1 MGIKMKNYCSFQEEL
16 TRRNFLAGGLGLAV
30 GAAATSALAAAQRGA
45 GGAARRIDVHHHM
58 LPQRHMDAVA
68 AARESGRPQPWSPQ
82 TSLEEMDKN
91 DIATAIVSLVQP
103 GVTLGTTEQ
112 ARALARDCNEYG
124 AKMVKDYPGR
134 FGFFAS
140 VPLPDTE
147 GSLKEI
153 AYSLDTLKADG
164 INLFTSFGDKYLG
177 DKSFWP
183 VYEELN
189 RRGAIVYTHPTQP
202 KCCNNM
208 VPGVTVSTIEY
219 ATDTSRTI
227 ASVLFSGTASQFPNI
242 RWIWSHGGG
251 TMPFLIGRY
260 DRLAGERKDP
270 FFPSQPNAER
280 PQLQKFYYELA
291 QANHPGALKAV
302 TEIIP
307 LDHLLFGTD
316 FPIWRT
322 AESVGGVSSYTG
334 FNDAQR
340 HSVNRGNAERLF
352 PRFKS

>member
-1 MGIKMKNYCSFQEEL
+1 VHRAVPPQAD
-16 TRRNFLAGGLGLAV
+16 THAG
-30 GAAATSALAAAQRGA
+30 
-45 GGAARRIDVHHHM
+45 
-58 LPQRHMDAVA
+58 A
-68 AARESGRPQPWSPQ
+68 AARETGRPQPWSPAMSIDE
-82 TSLEEMDKN
+82 TDKN
-91 DIATAIVSLVQP
+91 GTATAIVSLVQA

-112 ARALARDCNEYG
+112 ARSLARDCNEYG

-227 ASVLFSGTASQFPNI
+227 ASVLFSGTAAKFSNI

-260 DRLAGERKDP
+260 DRLAGERRDTWA
-270 FFPSQPNAER
+270 PN
-280 PQLQKFYYELA
+280 
-291 QANHPGALKAV
+291 
-302 TEIIP
+302 
-307 LDHLLFGTD
+307 
-316 FPIWRT
+316 
-322 AESVGGVSSYTG
+322 
-334 FNDAQR
+334 
-340 HSVNRGNAERLF
+340 
-352 PRFKS
+352 

>member
-1 MGIKMKNYCSFQEEL
+1 MKTHCVFQEEI
-16 TRRNFLAGGLGLAV
+16 TRRNFLAGALGLTV
-30 GAAATSALAAAQRGA
+30 GAAVTSTLAAAQKPA
-45 GGAARRIDVHHHM
+45 PGGAARRIDVHHHM

-112 ARALARDCNEYG
+112 ARSLARDCNEYG
-124 AKMVKDYPGR
+124 AKMVRDYPGR

-140 VPLPDTE
+140 IPLPDTE
-147 GSLKEI
+147 GSLKEA
-153 AYSLDTLKADG
+153 AYALDTLKADG

-189 RRGAIVYTHPTQP
+189 RRNAIVYTHPTQP

-227 ASVLFSGTASQFPNI
+227 ASVLFSGTAAQFPNI

-270 FFPSQPNAER
+270 WAPNTPNAER

-291 QANHPGALKAV
+291 QANHPGALEAV

-307 LDHLLFGTD
+307 LTQLLFGTD

-322 AESVGGVSSYTG
+322 AESVGGVSTYKG
-334 FNDAQR
+334 FNDTQR
-340 HSVNRGNAERLF
+340 HAVNRGNAERLF
-352 PRFKS
+352 PKFKA

>member
-1 MGIKMKNYCSFQEEL
+1 MKTHKAFHEEIS
-16 TRRNFLAGGLGLAV
+16 RRNFVAGGLGLAV
-30 GAAATSALAAAQRGA
+30 GAAATATLASAQRGA
-45 GGAARRIDVHHHM
+45 AGAARRIDVHHHM

-68 AARESGRPQPWSPQ
+68 AARESGRPQPWSPAM
-82 TSLEEMDKN
+82 SIEEMDKN
-91 DIATAIVSLVQP
+91 EIATAIVSLVQP
-103 GVTLGTTEQ
+103 GVTIGTVEQ

-124 AKMVKDYPGR
+124 AKMVQEHPGR

-140 VPLPDTE
+140 IPLTDTE
-147 GSLKEI
+147 GSLKEA
-153 AYSLDTLKADG
+153 AYALDTLKADG

-177 DKSFWP
+177 DKSFEP

-189 RRGAIVYTHPTQP
+189 RRNAIVYTHPTQP

-208 VPGVTVSTIEY
+208 VPGVTISTIEY

-227 ASVLFSGTASQFPNI
+227 ASMLFSGTAAKFPNI

-270 FFPSQPNAER
+270 WAPNTPNAER
-280 PQLQKFYYELA
+280 PQLQKFYYEVA
-291 QANHPGALKAV
+291 QANHPGALAAI

-307 LDHLLFGTD
+307 LSQLLFGTD
-316 FPIWRT
+316 YPIWRT
-322 AESVGGVSSYTG
+322 AESVGGVSAYKG

-340 HSVNRGNAERLF
+340 QAVNRGNAERLF
-352 PRFKS
+352 PKFKS